1 MTQSGNK
8 LFINGNLYIDTNATA
23 ADVED
28 MIPILKDV
36 EEQLAKIGITLDVHM
51 ADLEDEKGN
60 YLAGYET

>member
-1 MTQSGNK
+1 MNK
-8 LFINGNLYIDTNATA
+8 LFINGNLYIDTDATA

-28 MIPILKDV
+28 MIPILKEV

>member
-1 MTQSGNK
+1 MNK
-8 LFINGNLYIDTNATA
+8 LFINGNLYVDTDATA

-28 MIPILKDV
+28 MIPILKEV

>member
-1 MTQSGNK
+1 MNK
-8 LFINGNLYIDTNATA
+8 LFINGNLYVDTDATA

>member
-1 MTQSGNK
+1 MNN
-8 LFINGNLYIDTNATA
+8 LVINGNLYIRTDATA
-23 ADVED
+23 ADAED
-28 MIPILKDV
+28 MIPILKEV

>member
-1 MTQSGNK
+1 MNK

>member
-1 MTQSGNK
+1 MNK

-28 MIPILKDV
+28 MIPILKEV